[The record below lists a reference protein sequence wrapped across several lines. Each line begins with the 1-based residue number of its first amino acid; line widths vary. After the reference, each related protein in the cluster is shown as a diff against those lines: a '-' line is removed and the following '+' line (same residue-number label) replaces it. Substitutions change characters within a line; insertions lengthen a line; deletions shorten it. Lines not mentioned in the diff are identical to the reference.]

1 MNALTGGGA
10 PAGCLGQELAI
21 SQQPPIDELALRML
35 KRKTLLGHGGKTELS
50 QQKGPG
56 VAFITWHSG
65 LTRDRPKVH
74 LHLDGAVLWNDPDV
88 DRAKPS
94 DGEIPAC
101 IAVIKR
107 CRDCLGDQLPT
118 VPQRWKLL

>member
-1 MNALTGGGA
+1 MA
-10 PAGCLGQELAI
+10 
-21 SQQPPIDELALRML
+21 
-35 KRKTLLGHGGKTELS
+35 TEEDRIKS
-50 QQKGPG
+50 AERARGRVYP
-56 VAFITWHSG
+56 WHSG